1 MTGFIVWDPSPEI
14 FTIGGFSI
22 RWYGLLFASSFF
34 FGYLIM
40 TRFFKKEGVPLK
52 LLDALTT
59 YMIIGTVIGARLGHC
74 FFYEPGYYLAN
85 PAKIL
90 AVWEGGLASHGAAIG
105 IILSLLIY
113 SRVYH
118 KPFLWVIDRIV
129 IVTALGGMFI
139 RLGNLMNSEIFGV
152 PTSLPWGFVF
162 PLAANPAESTD
173 PRHPTQLYEA
183 FSYLLIFFFLLWV
196 YYRKQGN
203 PPRGLL
209 LGLFLVLV
217 FAVRILIEFV
227 KEPQVDFERTMVLN
241 MGQWL
246 SIPFVL
252 AGLIFIIL
260 SLRKR

>member
-1 MTGFIVWDPSPEI
+1 
-14 FTIGGFSI
+14 
-22 RWYGLLFASSFF
+22 
-34 FGYLIM
+34 
-40 TRFFKKEGVPLK
+40 
-52 LLDALTT
+52 
-59 YMIIGTVIGARLGHC
+59 
-74 FFYEPGYYLAN
+74 
-85 PAKIL
+85 
-90 AVWEGGLASHGAAIG
+90 
-105 IILSLLIY
+105 
-113 SRVYH
+113 
-118 KPFLWVIDRIV
+118 VIDRIV

-162 PLAANPAESTD
+162 RLASDPAESVD

-196 YYRKQGN
+196 YYRMKGN

-217 FAVRILIEFV
+217 FSVRIVIEFV
-227 KEPQVDFERTMVLN
+227 KEPQVAFERTMVLN